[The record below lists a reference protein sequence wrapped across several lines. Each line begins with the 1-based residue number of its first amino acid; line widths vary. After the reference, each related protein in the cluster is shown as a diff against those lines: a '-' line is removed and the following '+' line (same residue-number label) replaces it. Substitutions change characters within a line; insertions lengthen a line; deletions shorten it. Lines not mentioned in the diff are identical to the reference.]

1 MGMRLGIGKALQMFT
16 VFSTKLHF
24 DNNHFSLFRVHLGKV
39 HTNINR
45 QKMSHEMIIK
55 LQDCMVFCDGCDQGY
70 HMACHRPIL
79 QVKPPGKWECS
90 QCCNSTQEQ
99 RSNSFTP
106 NHFPTPPPNSKV
118 KEEENAL
125 FLPILPPHIHPRT
138 SMLPENWEDYDVDP
152 RIPDVSEW
160 QPVQLRDF
168 FTKKGF
174 SDALSAVFLEQVSSL
189 HIFTLMQ

>member
-1 MGMRLGIGKALQMFT
+1 
-16 VFSTKLHF
+16 
-24 DNNHFSLFRVHLGKV
+24 
-39 HTNINR
+39 
-45 QKMSHEMIIK
+45 MIIK

-189 HIFTLMQ
+189 HIFTLMQLIKSTFQVEKLFCDNLIWIRSQFKRLDVRHPWN

>member
-1 MGMRLGIGKALQMFT
+1 
-16 VFSTKLHF
+16 
-24 DNNHFSLFRVHLGKV
+24 
-39 HTNINR
+39 
-45 QKMSHEMIIK
+45 
-55 LQDCMVFCDGCDQGY
+55 MVFCDGCDQGY
-70 HMACHRPIL
+70 HMACHRPPL
-79 QVKPPGKWECS
+79 LEKPGGKWECW
-90 QCCNSTQEQ
+90 QCCGGSGGNQDP
-99 RSNSFTP
+99 RSNSVAIS
-106 NHFPTPPPNSKV
+106 NLHLPPPPLPTSIGPKAV

-174 SDALSAVFLEQVSSL
+174 SDALSAVFLEQVSFLFYKSGASVST
-189 HIFTLMQ
+189 FW

>member
-1 MGMRLGIGKALQMFT
+1 
-16 VFSTKLHF
+16 
-24 DNNHFSLFRVHLGKV
+24 
-39 HTNINR
+39 
-45 QKMSHEMIIK
+45 
-55 LQDCMVFCDGCDQGY
+55 MVFCDGCDQGY
-70 HMACHRPIL
+70 HMACHRPPL
-79 QVKPPGKWECS
+79 PEKPPGKWECF
-90 QCCNSTQEQ
+90 QCCNTTQEPPKTTSSVT
-99 RSNSFTP
+99 SN
-106 NHFPTPPPNSKV
+106 NHLPTPSSNLKA
-118 KEEENAL
+118 KEEENTL

-189 HIFTLMQ
+189 RKMLTLSNKHRIMPMY